1 MNQEYIIIDPR
12 PLEAFKDKTFSG
24 FKKREV
30 LNTLMKCIEKGL
42 IEPACYWVTE
52 CIVSGY
58 CQELFEKL
66 IVYNSKIIHINNPR
80 LPEFLWRRYDCF
92 LSSFNHINKKK
103 KDQLIHL
110 RNTQSVRNC
119 LFDIITTM
127 TLSSKAK
134 RFDKYPKINEL
145 IDFQFN
151 VIQSKL
157 TATMQLLPS
166 HIIKFTDPEE
176 LRIIMNEFLFHLK
189 NVNGGYDQ
197 ACYWVTWL
205 VQWEKK
211 NKKQKIKFEIEARDI
226 NEVNPKYCKDCIWLL
241 WEIIF
246 VETNLREDS
255 IKKQIQSLYRFFRH
269 DYTSGKRNTRL
280 PLIYHAIGYLTLP
293 IQFNIPIRKDHNIF
307 LQTQCNIN
315 LMFKGKK
322 GNEVKEYISPPKP
335 IKKIVGHGKE
345 INLSKINTL
354 MDLDLMNR

>member
-24 FKKREV
+24 FKKRDV
-30 LNTLMKCIEKGL
+30 FNTLMKCIEKGL
-42 IEPACYWVTE
+42 IEHACYWVTE

-58 CQELFEKL
+58 SQELFDKL
-66 IVYNSKIIHINNPR
+66 VIYSSKIIHINNPR
-80 LPEFLWRRYDCF
+80 LPEFLWRRYHCF
-92 LSSFNHINKKK
+92 LNSFNHISK
-103 KDQLIHL
+103 KDKSQLIHL

-134 RFDKYPKINEL
+134 RFDKYPKINES
-145 IDFQFN
+145 IDFQLN
-151 VIQSKL
+151 IIQSKL
-157 TATMQLLPS
+157 NATMQLLPS
-166 HIIKFTDPEE
+166 HIIRFTDPDE
-176 LRIIMNEFLFHLK
+176 LKIIMNEFLFHLK
-189 NVNGGYDQ
+189 NINGGYDQ
-197 ACYWVTWL
+197 ACYWVAWL

-211 NKKQKIKFEIEARDI
+211 NKKQKIKFEIEERDI
-226 NEVNPKYCKDCIWLL
+226 NEVHSKYCKDCIWLL
-241 WEIIF
+241 WEVIF
-246 VETNLREDS
+246 NETNLRDD
-255 IKKQIQSLYRFFRH
+255 IIQKQIQSLYRFFRH

-293 IQFNIPIRKDHNIF
+293 MKFNLPIRKDHNIF

-322 GNEVKEYISPPKP
+322 GNEVKSYIPPPKP
-335 IKKIVGHGKE
+335 VKKIIGHKKE

-354 MDLDLMNR
+354 MDIDSMNR

>member
-12 PLEAFKDKTFSG
+12 PLEAFKNKTFSG

-30 LNTLMKCIEKGL
+30 FNTLMKCIEKGN
-42 IEPACYWVTE
+42 IEPACYWATE

-58 CQELFEKL
+58 CQELFDKL
-66 IVYNSKIIHINNPR
+66 VILNSKIIHINNPR

-134 RFDKYPKINEL
+134 RFDKYPKINES
-145 IDFQFN
+145 IDFQFS

-157 TATMQLLPS
+157 NATMQVLPS

-189 NVNGGYDQ
+189 NVNGGYEN
-197 ACYWVTWL
+197 ACYWVAWL
-205 VQWEKK
+205 IQWEKK
-211 NKKQKIKFEIEARDI
+211 NKKQKVKFEIEERDI
-226 NEVNPKYCKDCIWLL
+226 SEVNPKYCKDCIWLL

-246 VETNLREDS
+246 VETSLRNDI
-255 IKKQIQSLYRFFRH
+255 IKKQVQSLYRFFRH
-269 DYTSGKRNTRL
+269 EYSSLKRNNRIS
-280 PLIYHAIGYLTLP
+280 LIYHAIGYLTFPVKL
-293 IQFNIPIRKDHNIF
+293 NIPIRKERDIF

-322 GNEVKEYISPPKP
+322 GNEVKKYIPPPKP
-335 IKKIVGHGKE
+335 VKKLVGYEKE

-354 MDLDLMNR
+354 MNMDEYSR